1 MEKTVRCKDCGDN
14 VVPEFGLCPVCGY
27 KFERIDYMQSGVE
40 EEDFIPVD
48 EITVSKS
55 SVSTFIKVAAF
66 VVILGF
72 VLFTIFLK

>member
-1 MEKTVRCKDCGDN
+1 
-14 VVPEFGLCPVCGY
+14 
-27 KFERIDYMQSGVE
+27 MQSGVE